1 MSQTE
6 YLHRHNQVA
15 AIIHQNICSNL
26 KLIDEKTP
34 YYKYEPPPVI
44 ETAKYTV
51 YYDRT
56 IMTDKTIP
64 NNRPDIV
71 VHDKER
77 RMALLVDI
85 AIPNTHNME
94 STVVEKKRKYQELRD
109 EVRRMWRLE
118 KVEIVPIILSATGII
133 PKNLHQSLQDLGI
146 QSTLR

>member
-1 MSQTE
+1 
-6 YLHRHNQVA
+6 
-15 AIIHQNICSNL
+15 
-26 KLIDEKTP
+26 
-34 YYKYEPPPVI
+34 
-44 ETAKYTV
+44 
-51 YYDRT
+51 
-56 IMTDKTIP
+56 MTDKTIP

-94 STVVEKKRKYQELRD
+94 STVIEKNRKYQELRD

-146 QSTLR
+146 QKNVFMLLQKAVILNTTRIVRKFLS